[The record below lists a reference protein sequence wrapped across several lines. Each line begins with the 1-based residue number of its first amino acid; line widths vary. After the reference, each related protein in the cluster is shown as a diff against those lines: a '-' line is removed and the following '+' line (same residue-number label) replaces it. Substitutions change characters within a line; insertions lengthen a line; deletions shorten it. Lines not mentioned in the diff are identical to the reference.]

1 MLKDLRLI
9 KWGPEV
15 PLPES
20 ALKLL
25 IGQSS
30 VILTDSE
37 RVQPK
42 RLLENGFEFNYNT
55 INESIHGLQ

>member
-1 MLKDLRLI
+1 M
-9 KWGPEV
+9 GPGV

-20 ALKLL
+20 VLKLL
-25 IGQSS
+25 IGESS

-42 RLLENGFEFNYNT
+42 RLLESGFQFDYNN
-55 INESIHGLQ
+55 INESLHGLQ